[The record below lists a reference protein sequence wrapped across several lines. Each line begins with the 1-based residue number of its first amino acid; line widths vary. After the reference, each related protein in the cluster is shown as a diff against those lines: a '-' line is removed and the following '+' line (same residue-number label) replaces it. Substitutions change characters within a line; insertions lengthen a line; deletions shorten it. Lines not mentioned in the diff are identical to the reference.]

1 MKKILY
7 ALSILMPLL
16 WIPLGLANPDPEIKK
31 LMEIK
36 RCHVV
41 TAEGFTAY
49 KYISEYWLTN
59 EKSNFHL
66 QKNFEQVRKQHK
78 KYFEVVNKFV
88 SDNLDVPTNLT
99 DIQAKINFLDSRH
112 EELARELYD
121 VAFLD
126 ETFMVSLAQIE
137 SGLNRARGDFVR
149 ASNICEGSIKS
160 SLKLAIEDIEAWE
173 KQLGKF
179 RIFMNEAKRKRSS
192 LFQMAV
198 NGLKVRLLEKYA
210 AISNERLENLLAKI
224 NGILEVDSLYAELE
238 NWWFR
243 AALAKGLGRGF
254 VNPYLQYEVP
264 LRLMRID
271 LLEGENLY
279 KKILATTAPEG
290 IKGVVKKQAEA
301 YLGTIKE
308 QLKSLEDGDWMG
320 VFERQKFM
328 ARKRYEIISE
338 YVPECK
344 PAIENY
350 FKVEKVVS
358 SKESFKLAEK
368 AYIIL
373 IDSCKGKNK

>member
-1 MKKILY
+1 
-7 ALSILMPLL
+7 MPLL

-328 ARKRYEIISE
+328 ERKRYEIISE